1 LLPNRCRTVAE
12 PLPGRRQ
19 HCMTMQ
25 CKHAAEPLP
34 DMLHNR
40 AAPSTTRPDHA
51 PRTCFLP
58 RAYSMKGIVILILL
72 VLAAWVVYARWN
84 GHSLWT
90 ADPPST
96 EVDALA
102 ASIARLQEER
112 IE

>member
-1 LLPNRCRTVAE
+1 
-12 PLPGRRQ
+12 
-19 HCMTMQ
+19 
-25 CKHAAEPLP
+25 
-34 DMLHNR
+34 
-40 AAPSTTRPDHA
+40 
-51 PRTCFLP
+51 
-58 RAYSMKGIVILILL
+58 MKGIVILILL